1 MLKSACVFFSVLFVA
16 PLASAE
22 TFKCVGKY
30 GEALYQNFPC
40 HLESIGST
48 PGGGTSAGGTSV
60 DGTSNGGSSLN
71 AQQGKKSPA
80 APAEPRVGMT
90 SEEVKAIWGEP
101 NETIQEEPGQGS
113 RFEVWSY
120 GSVSVRFDRKGRVT
134 AIQ

>member
-1 MLKSACVFFSVLFVA
+1 
-16 PLASAE
+16 
-22 TFKCVGKY
+22 
-30 GEALYQNFPC
+30 
-40 HLESIGST
+40 
-48 PGGGTSAGGTSV
+48 
-60 DGTSNGGSSLN
+60 LN